1 MIKNIKITILVSISI
16 VLMAFCVSG
25 CSTVQKIPI
34 KLDPNFS
41 NKGID
46 TIVLMPVVDRRP
58 EKSAKLNFENE
69 ILLPSKK
76 ILEAKGYTVVMPDKY
91 SKDSNISSDQVAEMT
106 TEELSALGP
115 KGATAI
121 LFIYIEDVM
130 DSYVVMAYTFKIE
143 ATGSLIYKQERS
155 ELWRDKG
162 IGSYGQGGLMSG
174 VTSGM
179 DRGVALSQCL
189 ESMLVTLPKCAIKE
203 KPDATL
209 SIKKSEVTT
218 IPEATTVNVK
228 PAAY

>member
-1 MIKNIKITILVSISI
+1 MKNCKIAILLSLSIL
-16 VLMAFCVSG
+16 LMVFCASG

-46 TIVLMPVVDRRP
+46 TIILMPVVDRRP
-58 EKSAKLNFENE
+58 EKSAKLDFEKE

-76 ILEAKGYTVVMPDKY
+76 ILEKKGYTVIIPDKY
-91 SKDSNISSDQVAEMT
+91 SEDSSMSSEQVAEMT

-115 KGATAI
+115 RGASAI

-130 DSYVVMAYTFKIE
+130 DSYVVLAYTFKIE

-174 VTSGM
+174 MTSSM

-189 ESMLVTLPKCAIKE
+189 ESMLVTLPKYTPKE
-203 KPDATL
+203 KFDTSL
-209 SIKKSEVTT
+209 SIKKSE
-218 IPEATTVNVK
+218 IPVIPDAATGNVK
-228 PAAY
+228 SAAY